1 MTAFCTFL
9 VAVLSV
15 LVTVLIGW
23 NIYNVVDFKKHIEKM
38 EVRIKELEKAL
49 DGKMDKKNMVPPDIS
64 QKGKAGAPSD
74 SE

>member
-23 NIYNVVDFKKHIEKM
+23 NIYNVVDFKKHIEKI
-38 EVRIKELEKAL
+38 EVCIKKLEKAL
-49 DGKMDKKNMVPPDIS
+49 DKKMDKKITLPPDIN